1 MGHDF
6 VLVKDGDAGLPISII
21 DVWELHR
28 YTDVFCRYRLSF
40 FCVGTCQ
47 LEKCQRLSF
56 FFGTDDVVYVMA
68 CQPRARDMVGVILP
82 IEYR

>member
-56 FFGTDDVVYVMA
+56 SFSALTMSSMSWRVSLA
-68 CQPRARDMVGVILP
+68 QETWWA
-82 IEYR
+82 